1 MHASIQ
7 SFAQSKLFQMGI
19 IGVILFTALLIGIE
33 SFPQFMTDSRMHQ
46 FEVAHQVI
54 LWIFIAEAAIKLVA
68 AWPKPQ
74 QYFSDAWNVF
84 DFTLII
90 LSLLPFAGQF
100 AMIGRLLRLFRVLR
114 LVAALPEL
122 RLIVETLLRSI
133 PSMLNVIILMSII
146 FFIYG
151 VAGYHL
157 FHEHDPT
164 HWRDLGY
171 SILTLFRI
179 VTLEDWTDVMY
190 TAMELSP
197 YYGFFFVSFVVFGTF
212 IVINLFMAV
221 VINNLDEAKQS
232 QLEKLKNPNLHDELS
247 QTLLGTRKQLEL
259 LEQQLNSLKKQQP
272 LKEPE
277 KD

>member
-1 MHASIQ
+1 MHQRIKT
-7 SFAQSKLFQMGI
+7 FAGSNFFQTGTI
-19 IGVILFTALLIGIE
+19 AVILFTALIIAIE
-33 SFPQFMTDSRMHQ
+33 SFPQFMNDGLRDN
-46 FEVAHQVI
+46 FEVLHNII
-54 LWIFIAEAAIKLVA
+54 LWIFVAEAAIKLIA
-68 AWPKPQ
+68 AWPRPQ
-74 QYFSDAWNVF
+74 DYFKDSWNVF

-171 SILTLFRI
+171 AILTLFRI

-190 TAMELSP
+190 KAMELSP
-197 YYGFFFVSFVVFGTF
+197 FYGFYFVSFVVFGTF
-212 IVINLFMAV
+212 IIINLFMAV
-221 VINNLDEAKQS
+221 VINNLDEAKLS
-232 QLEKLKNPNLHDELS
+232 QLSKLESPNLHEELM
-247 QTLLGTRKQLEL
+247 QTLSGTREKLEQLEA
-259 LEQQLNSLKKQQP
+259 QIHH
-272 LKEPE
+272 LKE
-277 KD
+277 KK

>member
-1 MHASIQ
+1 MHATIQ
-7 SFAQSKLFQMGI
+7 SIAASPYFRHGI
-19 IGVILFTALLIGIE
+19 IAVILFTALLIAIE
-33 SFPQFMTDSRMHQ
+33 SFPQIMNDTLAHY
-46 FEVAHQVI
+46 FEIAHEVI
-54 LWIFIAEAAIKLVA
+54 LWIFIAEAAIKLIA

-74 QYFSDAWNVF
+74 DYFKDSWNVF
-84 DFTLII
+84 DFTLIV
-90 LSLLPFAGQF
+90 LSLMPFTGQF

-171 SILTLFRI
+171 AILTLFRI

-197 YYGFFFVSFVVFGTF
+197 YYGFYFVSFVVFGTF

-221 VINNLDEAKQS
+221 VINNLDEAKQN
-232 QLEKLKNPNLHDELS
+232 QLSKLENPDLHQELM
-247 QTLLGTRKQLEL
+247 QTLNGTRQKLEE
-259 LEQQLNSLKKQQP
+259 LEAQLNHLKKQR
-272 LKEPE
+272 
-277 KD
+277 DDR

>member
-1 MHASIQ
+1 MHQKIQTFAKSQFFSI
-7 SFAQSKLFQMGI
+7 GI
-19 IGVILFTALLIGIE
+19 IVVILFTALLIALE
-33 SFPQFMTDSRMHQ
+33 SFPQIMNETLQARFDFLHD
-46 FEVAHQVI
+46 VI
-54 LWIFIAEAAIKLVA
+54 LWIFITEAIIKLIA
-68 AWPKPQ
+68 AWPRPQ
-74 QYFSDAWNVF
+74 DYFKSSWNVF
-84 DFTLII
+84 DFSLVV
-90 LSLLPFAGQF
+90 LSLLPFSGEF

-114 LVAALPEL
+114 LIAALPEL

-164 HWRDLGY
+164 HWRDLSY
-171 SILTLFRI
+171 AILTLFRI

-197 YYGFFFVSFVVFGTF
+197 YYGLFFVSFVVFGTF

-221 VINNLDEAKQS
+221 VINNLDQAKTE
-232 QLEKLKNPNLHDELS
+232 QLSKLESPNLHEELM
-247 QTLLGTRKQLEL
+247 QTLNGTRKKLEQLEA
-259 LEQQLNSLKKQQP
+259 QLTHLKK
-272 LKEPE
+272 
-277 KD
+277 

>member
-1 MHASIQ
+1 MHQRIKT
-7 SFAQSKLFQMGI
+7 FATSNFFQTCI
-19 IGVILFTALLIGIE
+19 IGVILFTALIIAIE
-33 SFPQFMTDSRMHQ
+33 SFPQIMDEGLKHK
-46 FEVAHQVI
+46 FEVLHEII

-68 AWPKPQ
+68 AWPRPQ
-74 QYFSDAWNVF
+74 DYFKDSWNVF

-90 LSLLPFAGQF
+90 LSLLPFSGQF

-114 LVAALPEL
+114 LINALPEL

-164 HWRDLGY
+164 HWRDLSY
-171 SILTLFRI
+171 AILTLFRI

-190 TAMELSP
+190 KAMELSP
-197 YYGFFFVSFVVFGTF
+197 YYGFYFVSFVVFGTF

-232 QLEKLKNPNLHDELS
+232 QLRKLENPNLHEELM
-247 QTLLGTRKQLEL
+247 QTLSGTRTKLEELESQLHHLKQT
-259 LEQQLNSLKKQQP
+259 SARYDP
-272 LKEPE
+272 PE
-277 KD
+277 S

>member
-1 MHASIQ
+1 MHQYIQ
-7 SFAQSKLFQMGI
+7 SFAKSKLFNYSI
-19 IGVILFTALLIGIE
+19 IGVILFTALIIALE
-33 SFPQFMTDSRMHQ
+33 SFPQLMNETTQSSFNFLH
-46 FEVAHQVI
+46 EII
-54 LWIFIAEAAIKLVA
+54 LWVFIAEAAIKLIA
-68 AWPKPQ
+68 AWPRPQ
-74 QYFSDAWNVF
+74 DYFKDSWNIF
-84 DFTLII
+84 DFSLIV
-90 LSLLPFAGQF
+90 LSLLPFTGQF

-171 SILTLFRI
+171 AILTLFRI

-190 TAMELSP
+190 KAMELSP
-197 YYGFFFVSFVVFGTF
+197 YYGFYFVSFVVFGTF

-221 VINNLDEAKQS
+221 VINNLDQAKIEQLS
-232 QLEKLKNPNLHDELS
+232 KLENPNVHEELMQTLNGTREKLEQLEA
-247 QTLLGTRKQLEL
+247 QL
-259 LEQQLNSLKKQQP
+259 QNIKKQVP
-272 LKEPE
+272 K
-277 KD
+277 K

>member
-1 MHASIQ
+1 MHQRIQRFAKSRFFQNSII
-7 SFAQSKLFQMGI
+7 A
-19 IGVILFTALLIGIE
+19 VILFTALLIGIE
-33 SFPQFMTDSRMHQ
+33 SFPQLMSNDLLQT
-46 FEVAHQVI
+46 FEQLHDII
-54 LWIFIAEAAIKLVA
+54 LWIFILEAAIKLIA

-74 QYFSDAWNVF
+74 EYFQDSWNVF
-84 DFTLII
+84 DFTLIV
-90 LSLLPFAGQF
+90 LSLLPFSGQF

-164 HWRDLGY
+164 HWRDLSY
-171 SILTLFRI
+171 AILTLFRI

-190 TAMELSP
+190 KAMELSP
-197 YYGFFFVSFVVFGTF
+197 YYGFYFVSFVVFGTF

-221 VINNLDEAKQS
+221 VINNLDEAKMS
-232 QLEKLKNPNLHDELS
+232 QLSKLENPDLHQELMQTLQGTREKLEH
-247 QTLLGTRKQLEL
+247 LEA
-259 LEQQLNSLKKQQP
+259 QLNALKNQK
-272 LKEPE
+272 
-277 KD
+277 

>member
-1 MHASIQ
+1 MHQHIKN
-7 SFAQSKLFQMGI
+7 FAQSRFFQNSI
-19 IGVILFTALLIGIE
+19 IAVILFTAFIIALE
-33 SFPQFMTDSRMHQ
+33 SFPQIMNQNLQENFELMH
-46 FEVAHQVI
+46 EII
-54 LWIFIAEAAIKLVA
+54 LWIFVAEAIIKLVA
-68 AWPKPQ
+68 ACPRPQ
-74 QYFSDAWNVF
+74 DYFKNSWNVF
-84 DFTLII
+84 DFSLIV
-90 LSLLPFAGQF
+90 LSLLPFTGQF

-171 SILTLFRI
+171 AILTLFRI

-190 TAMELSP
+190 KAMELSP
-197 YYGFFFVSFVVFGTF
+197 YYGFYFVSFVVFGTF

-221 VINNLDEAKQS
+221 VINNLDQAKIE
-232 QLEKLKNPNLHDELS
+232 QLSKLESPNLHEELM
-247 QTLLGTRKQLEL
+247 QTLNSTREKLEQLEA
-259 LEQQLNSLKKQQP
+259 QLNHLKK
-272 LKEPE
+272 
-277 KD
+277 

>member
-1 MHASIQ
+1 MHQHIQ
-7 SFAQSKLFQMGI
+7 KFAQSRLFQNSI
-19 IGVILFTALLIGIE
+19 IAVILFTAFIIALE
-33 SFPQFMTDSRMHQ
+33 AFPQIMTQNLQDSFDLMH
-46 FEVAHQVI
+46 EII
-54 LWIFIAEAAIKLVA
+54 LWIFVAEAIIKLVA
-68 AWPKPQ
+68 AWPRPQ
-74 QYFSDAWNVF
+74 EYFKDSWNMF
-84 DFTLII
+84 DFSLIV
-90 LSLLPFAGQF
+90 LSLLPFSGQF

-164 HWRDLGY
+164 HWRDLSY
-171 SILTLFRI
+171 AILTLFRI

-190 TAMELSP
+190 KAMELSP
-197 YYGFFFVSFVVFGTF
+197 YYGFYFVSFVVFGTF

-221 VINNLDEAKQS
+221 VINNLDQAKIE
-232 QLEKLKNPNLHDELS
+232 QLGKLENPNLHEELM
-247 QTLLGTRKQLEL
+247 QTLNGTREKLER
-259 LEQQLNSLKKQQP
+259 LEAQLNHLKK
-272 LKEPE
+272 
-277 KD
+277 

>member
-1 MHASIQ
+1 MHARIQTFAESRLFRNSI
-7 SFAQSKLFQMGI
+7 LL
-19 IGVILFTALLIGIE
+19 VILLTAVLIAIE
-33 SFPQFMTDSRMHQ
+33 AFPQIMTDNLADY
-46 FEVAHQVI
+46 FEFAHQVI
-54 LWIFIAEAAIKLVA
+54 LAIFVAEAVIKLAA

-74 QYFSDAWNVF
+74 NYFKDPWNVF
-84 DFTLII
+84 DFTLIV
-90 LSLLPFAGQF
+90 LSLIPFAGQF
-100 AMIGRLLRLFRVLR
+100 ALIGRLLRLFRVLR

-133 PSMLNVIILMSII
+133 PSMMNVIILMSII

-171 SILTLFRI
+171 AILTLFRI

-190 TAMELSP
+190 KAMELSP
-197 YYGFFFVSFVVFGTF
+197 YYGFYFVSFVVFGTF

-221 VINNLDEAKQS
+221 VINNLDEAKQA
-232 QLEKLKNPNLHDELS
+232 QLKKLANPNLHEELM
-247 QTLLGTRKQLEL
+247 QTLQGTREKLEE
-259 LEQQLNSLKKQQP
+259 LEAQLNSLKSR
-272 LKEPE
+272 E
-277 KD
+277 K

>member
-1 MHASIQ
+1 MHQTLRLFSQ
-7 SFAQSKLFQMGI
+7 SRMFQLGI
-19 IGVILFTALLIGIE
+19 IFVILFTALLIAIE
-33 SFPQFMTDSRMHQ
+33 SFPQIMNAQLQMKFDLLH
-46 FEVAHQVI
+46 EII
-54 LWIFIAEAAIKLVA
+54 LWIFIAEAAIKIIA

-74 QYFSDAWNVF
+74 DYFKDAWNVF
-84 DFTLII
+84 DFTLIV

-133 PSMLNVIILMSII
+133 PSMFNVIILMSII

-164 HWRDLGY
+164 HWRDLSY
-171 SILTLFRI
+171 AILTLFRI

-190 TAMELSP
+190 KAMELSP
-197 YYGFFFVSFVVFGTF
+197 YYGFYFVSFVVFGTF

-221 VINNLDEAKQS
+221 VINNLDEAKQN
-232 QLEKLKNPNLHDELS
+232 QLSKLENPDLHQELMQTLNGTRQKLEELEAQLNHLKN
-247 QTLLGTRKQLEL
+247 
-259 LEQQLNSLKKQQP
+259 KK
-272 LKEPE
+272 L
-277 KD
+277 

>member
-1 MHASIQ
+1 MHQSIKHFAS
-7 SFAQSKLFQMGI
+7 STFFQAGI
-19 IGVILFTALLIGIE
+19 IAVILFTAALIAIE
-33 SFPQFMTDSRMHQ
+33 SFPQIMDAELQQRFDVLHKW
-46 FEVAHQVI
+46 I
-54 LWIFIAEAAIKLVA
+54 LWIFIAEAIIKLIA

-74 QYFSDAWNVF
+74 DYFKDAWNVF
-84 DFTLII
+84 DFTLIV

-114 LVAALPEL
+114 LVAVLPEL

-157 FHEHDPT
+157 FHDHDPT
-164 HWRDLGY
+164 HWRDLSY
-171 SILTLFRI
+171 AILTLFRI

-190 TAMELSP
+190 KAMELSP
-197 YYGFFFVSFVVFGTF
+197 YYGFYFVSFVVFGTF

-221 VINNLDEAKQS
+221 VINNLDEAKQN
-232 QLEKLKNPNLHDELS
+232 QLSKLANPDLHQELMQTLNGTRQKLEELEAQLNHLKN
-247 QTLLGTRKQLEL
+247 
-259 LEQQLNSLKKQQP
+259 KK
-272 LKEPE
+272 L
-277 KD
+277 

>member
-1 MHASIQ
+1 MHQYIQ
-7 SFAQSKLFQMGI
+7 NFAQSRLFQHGI
-19 IGVILFTALLIGIE
+19 IAVILFTALLIALE
-33 SFPQFMTDSRMHQ
+33 SFPQLMNETMQYRFDVLH
-46 FEVAHQVI
+46 EII
-54 LWIFIAEAAIKLVA
+54 LWIFIAEAAIKLIA
-68 AWPKPQ
+68 AWPKPHE
-74 QYFSDAWNVF
+74 YFKDAWNVF
-84 DFTLII
+84 DFSLIV
-90 LSLLPFAGQF
+90 LSLLPFTGQF

-114 LVAALPEL
+114 LIAAMPEL

-171 SILTLFRI
+171 AILTLFRI

-190 TAMELSP
+190 KAMELSP
-197 YYGFFFVSFVVFGTF
+197 YYGFYFVSFVVFGTF

-221 VINNLDEAKQS
+221 VINNLDQAKIE
-232 QLEKLKNPNLHDELS
+232 QLSKLESPNLHEELM
-247 QTLLGTRKQLEL
+247 QTLNGTREKLEQLEA
-259 LEQQLNSLKKQQP
+259 QLHHIKNQK
-272 LKEPE
+272 
-277 KD
+277 